1 MPKTIVLLSAALILA
16 SSLALRAE
24 ETTLDVEKAVRLA
37 VANNLELKSQ
47 RISLAT
53 AARERKNAWNQFL
66 PSLDA
71 AATLS
76 RLNEATSATGLE
88 PSPWYLAFSVRASL
102 RLSLATQES
111 IRATVLSYESGL
123 IDFETAQKKLERDV
137 RKAFYAMLL
146 SQESIRLAEQ
156 ELATAERRYQQTLK
170 NFQAGL
176 APRLD
181 MLSAR
186 VAAENL
192 KPALEEQRVAYAAS
206 LMSFQALLG
215 LELEEQLALRGSIE
229 ARVYHFD
236 SNALVAQY
244 TGGRLD
250 VQSLEK
256 QLQILENR
264 KRQQKLSSLS
274 PALSLSASLAP
285 TGNLADN
292 SDWSDEGYLSLGVS
306 IPLEGFVPGSATQVA
321 LADTQDS
328 IEKVRLAVAQ
338 ARRQAAIEIKAA
350 VLGLEKSLRT
360 MEALQLNVSLA
371 QEVYTLSEV
380 AYAAGTQELLEV
392 QNASDELQK
401 AKLLL
406 LKERYNYLSGLID
419 LSYALNATLNDL
431 EEKHVQE

>member
-1 MPKTIVLLSAALILA
+1 MSKTIVLLSAALILA

-24 ETTLDVEKAVRLA
+24 ETTLDVETAVRLA

-76 RLNEATSATGLE
+76 RLNEAPSAPGLE
-88 PSPWYLAFSVRASL
+88 LSPWYLAFSVQASL

-111 IRATVLSYESGL
+111 IRATVLNYESGL
-123 IDFETAQKKLERDV
+123 IDFETAQKRLERDV

-206 LMSFQALLG
+206 LMSLQALLG

-250 VQSLEK
+250 VQSLQK
-256 QLQILENR
+256 QLQILESR

-285 TGNLADN
+285 TGNLADD

-328 IEKVRLAVAQ
+328 IEKARLAIAQ
-338 ARRQAAIEIKAA
+338 ARRQAAIEIKTA

-371 QEVYTLSEV
+371 QEVYTLSEA
-380 AYAAGTQELLEV
+380 AYAAGTRELLEV
-392 QNASDELQK
+392 QNASDDLQQ

-406 LKERYNYLSGLID
+406 LKERYNYLSALID

>member
-24 ETTLDVEKAVRLA
+24 ETTLDVETAVRLA

-76 RLNEATSATGLE
+76 RLNEAPSAPGLE
-88 PSPWYLAFSVRASL
+88 LSPWYLAFSVRASL

-111 IRATVLSYESGL
+111 IRATVLNYESGL
-123 IDFETAQKKLERDV
+123 IDFETAQKRLERDV

-186 VAAENL
+186 VSAENI

-206 LMSFQALLG
+206 LMSLQALLG

-250 VQSLEK
+250 VQSLQK
-256 QLQILENR
+256 QLQILESR

-285 TGNLADN
+285 TGNLADD

-328 IEKVRLAVAQ
+328 IEKARLAIAQ
-338 ARRQAAIEIKAA
+338 ARRQAAIEIKTA

-371 QEVYTLSEV
+371 QEVYTLSEA
-380 AYAAGTQELLEV
+380 AYAAGTRELLEV
-392 QNASDELQK
+392 QNASDDLQQ

-406 LKERYNYLSGLID
+406 LKERYNYLSALID

-431 EEKHVQE
+431 EEKHVQK